1 MNKNKK
7 ILTKEI
13 KYHIIKPYNKIY
25 EAFMRRILKSLALT
39 LALAM
44 IFSLTACNVGLN
56 RKTPTDVKNFEF
68 VLSGDEYLIKV
79 KEGVTLTGTVILP
92 DEYEGKK
99 VTGICIDGFKGQTE
113 ITKISMSS
121 CLKIG
126 GYAFDGC
133 TKLATIEWSNDL
145 TVIGQGAFT
154 GCRELINIGKFPATL
169 ERIESRAFDFNSEL
183 RVVRI
188 PASVTYIAD
197 DAFINAENV
206 TFEVD
211 YDNPNYKVDE
221 SGKIVTK

>member
-1 MNKNKK
+1 
-7 ILTKEI
+7 
-13 KYHIIKPYNKIY
+13 
-25 EAFMRRILKSLALT
+25 MRKILKSLAL
-39 LALAM
+39 ALAFAM
-44 IFSLTACNVGLN
+44 VFSLAACNVGLS
-56 RKTPTDVKNFEF
+56 RKTPTSVENFNF
-68 VLSGDEYLIKV
+68 TLSGEGYLIEV
-79 KEGVTLTGTVILP
+79 KDGVTLSGAVILP
-92 DEYEGKK
+92 EEYNGKK
-99 VTGICIDGFKGQTE
+99 VVGIRADGFKGQTG

-121 CLKIG
+121 CLRIG

-133 TKLATIEWSNDL
+133 TSLTTVEWSGDL
-145 TVIGQGAFT
+145 VEIKQGAFN
-154 GCRELINIGKFPATL
+154 GCTELLNIGTLPSTL
-169 ERIESRAFDFNSEL
+169 ERIEKHAFALCATL